1 MSDTDD
7 QEGTVDEPVDE
18 PDDDDGKP
26 PLERDPLGGI

>member
-18 PDDDDGKP
+18 PDDEGKP